1 MKFFLTRRLNLH
13 ISGAGFFVVKAD
25 FEKFGRETKI
35 SREASGGEI
44 MRMND
49 GRSMLFGLMAG
60 MLALAGW
67 GAPVAAQTPLYKV
80 LVVMS
85 YEPEFLWAQDTM
97 DGINSALAGKAD
109 IRFFHMDTKK
119 NFEGGPAKAQ
129 EAYALYQEWQPDGVI
144 AADDDAQKMF
154 VVPYLKDKVNTP
166 VMFCGVNGEAE
177 TYGYPALNV
186 SGILER
192 YHFAE
197 TIHFARQIDPSIKTV
212 GFMFKFSPTAD
223 AAERQVQQETDTYPV
238 KVVGFKKP
246 KTLAEALAMIEE
258 LKQAQ
263 CDFLC
268 IDALQGLKDDQ
279 GNPMVEEEIF
289 PIIIK
294 AFGKP
299 VSGSSRF
306 QMKFGVLCSV
316 IKTGQE
322 HGRVAGEMLLKAMQG
337 TPMSELPITVN
348 KEGKRLINVDALKTL
363 GIKPKPHVLQ
373 GVEFIKTE
381 PAKE

>member
-1 MKFFLTRRLNLH
+1 
-13 ISGAGFFVVKAD
+13 
-25 FEKFGRETKI
+25 
-35 SREASGGEI
+35 
-44 MRMND
+44 MRVND

-60 MLALAGW
+60 MLALAGL
-67 GAPVAAQTPLYKV
+67 GASVAAQTPLYKV

-97 DGINSALAGKAD
+97 EGIHSALAGKAD

-144 AADDDAQKMF
+144 ATDDDAQKMF

-177 TYGYPALNV
+177 TYGYPASNV

-197 TIHFARQIDPSIKTV
+197 TIHFARQLDPSIKTV

-279 GNPMVEEEIF
+279 GNPMVEEDIF

-306 QMKFGVLCSV
+306 QVSFGILCYV
-316 IKTGQE
+316 IKTVQE
-322 HGRVAGEMLLKAMQG
+322 HVRVADEMLLKAMQG

-348 KEGKRLINVDALKTL
+348 KEGKRLINVDALKSL

>member
-1 MKFFLTRRLNLH
+1 
-13 ISGAGFFVVKAD
+13 
-25 FEKFGRETKI
+25 
-35 SREASGGEI
+35 
-44 MRMND
+44 
-49 GRSMLFGLMAG
+49 
-60 MLALAGW
+60 
-67 GAPVAAQTPLYKV
+67 
-80 LVVMS
+80 MS
-85 YEPEFLWAQDTM
+85 YEPEFPWVQDLAE
-97 DGINSALAGKAD
+97 GIESALASKAE
-109 IRFFHMDTKK
+109 IRYFYMDTKK

-144 AADDDAQKMF
+144 VADDDAQKMF
-154 VVPYLKDKVNTP
+154 VMPYLKNKVNTP

-177 TYGYPALNV
+177 TYGYPASNV

-197 TIHFARQIDPSIKTV
+197 TIHFARQLDPSIKTV
-212 GFMFKFSPTAD
+212 AFMVKASSTAD
-223 AAERQVQQETDTYPV
+223 AAERQVQQETATYPV
-238 KVVGFKKP
+238 SVVDFKKP
-246 KTLAEALAMIEE
+246 KTLAEALTMIDE

-263 CDFLC
+263 CDLLW

-279 GNPMVEEEIF
+279 DNPMAEQEIF
-289 PIIIK
+289 PILMK

-299 VSGSSRF
+299 VSSPNRF
-306 QMKFGVLCSV
+306 HLKFGVLCSV

-337 TPMSELPITVN
+337 APVSELPITVN
-348 KEGKRLINVDALKTL
+348 KEGKRLINVDALKAL